1 MRGVIAIA
9 AAGLLMGCAEGGPPG
24 LLSAPVALR
33 DVAADPKAFDDGEVR
48 IRASYYSS
56 FEVSVLTTGF
66 AESHPP
72 QPVDPLVWVVASPP
86 DRCLERA
93 AGAAWADAVIA
104 SGAFRYDPDGG
115 FGHLGEYEMALQDAT
130 LNCA

>member
-24 LLSAPVALR
+24 LLSAPVTLR
-33 DVAADPKAFDDGEVR
+33 DVAVDPEAYDDGDVR
-48 IRASYYSS
+48 IQAAYFSS

-72 QPVDPLVWVVASPP
+72 QPVEPLVWVVASPP

-104 SGAFRYDPDGG
+104 SGTFRYDPDGG

-130 LNCA
+130 LTCA